1 MSVISLIEETFSILQ
16 YYGQKVSTWC
26 GQWAGHVWRDFLT
39 NQFHTF
45 RRKESHLW
53 MERQNYMNPK

>member
-53 MERQNYMNPK
+53 MER